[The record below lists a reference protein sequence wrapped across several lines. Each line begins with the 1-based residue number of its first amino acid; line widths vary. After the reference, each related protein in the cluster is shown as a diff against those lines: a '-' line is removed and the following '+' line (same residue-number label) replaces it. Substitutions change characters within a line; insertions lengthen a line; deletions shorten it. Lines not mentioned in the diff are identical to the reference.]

1 MDNIA
6 ASIHKNLAE
15 INSEAMYGL
24 HHRSQNIEN
33 EVVTSGAIIQQL
45 KVQADEDT
53 IAKKRMERTID
64 ALLSSLSE
72 QEKKFKAYVEE
83 VKRECDF

>member
-1 MDNIA
+1 
-6 ASIHKNLAE
+6 
-15 INSEAMYGL
+15 MYGL